1 MHTNSRY
8 NAKSIV
14 KEAKSALSFMMSY
27 LSDVR
32 SISESIVKE
41 AKSAL
46 SFMMSYLSDVRSI
59 SEGRHE
65 TW

>member
-8 NAKSIV
+8 DASSIV
-14 KEAKSALSFMMSY
+14 KDAKSALSFMMSY
-27 LSDVR
+27 LSDVQ
-32 SISESIVKE
+32 
-41 AKSAL
+41 
-46 SFMMSYLSDVRSI
+46 SI